1 MSGSTLS
8 SGSAGF
14 SKIKFRLSSKDASW
28 WPPAPDCLVIHLT
41 DFAAMTLKGTTIA
54 DLALPGRLARILD
67 ANGLTTLEALL
78 GQNERELLALPGV
91 GPGSLRALL
100 DALGDRG
107 LFLAVDP
114 WAPYECARHGAAQW
128 DVTLCTHFLCEECS
142 NSFTADSFGGEQP
155 IFVGSPHVG
164 HCSHCNLILEI
175 RIRQWLLC
183 TWCDRVLRS
192 LGRSIA
198 SSRFIVDTWA
208 ETIAPHVPAIELREV
223 DEPRLVRRNA
233 ATIAAKVASA
243 DFEGVDIDTG
253 ELLFA
258 IELKTGKS
266 YITGDAIGAK
276 MGTFQLDQGDCD
288 DITTVAERD
297 AVPVYLFHAQLIDRA
312 APPTVRFAPVA
323 FWWTDLFA
331 MNEYFIESRTRPR
344 ETKIA
349 AYFNTAMF
357 RTVPELI
364 EHLRDGGPARLKERI
379 ANEGLPRLY

>member
-1 MSGSTLS
+1 M
-8 SGSAGF
+8 
-14 SKIKFRLSSKDASW
+14 
-28 WPPAPDCLVIHLT
+28 PHEQ
-41 DFAAMTLKGTTIA
+41 TTIA
-54 DLALPGRLARILD
+54 DLGLPGRLTTILD
-67 ANGLTTLEALL
+67 ANGLSTLEALL
-78 GQNERELLALPGV
+78 GRNERELLALPGV
-91 GPGSLRALL
+91 GPGSLRILL
-100 DALGDRG
+100 HALGGRG
-107 LFLAVDP
+107 LSLAVDP
-114 WAPYECARHGAAQW
+114 WAPYECARHGVAQW
-128 DVTLCTHFLCEECS
+128 DVTLCTHFLCDACA
-142 NSFTADSFGGEQP
+142 NAFTTDSFGGEGP
-155 IFVGSPHVG
+155 AFVGSPHEG

-198 SSRFIVDTWA
+198 SSRFIMDSWA
-208 ETIAPHVPAIELREV
+208 ETIGPQVPSIELREV
-223 DEPRLVRRNA
+223 DEPRLVRRDA
-233 ATIAAKVASA
+233 ETIAAKVASA
-243 DFEGVDIDTG
+243 DFEGVDIKSG

-266 YITGDAIGAK
+266 YITGDAIGSK

-297 AVPVYLFHAQLIDRA
+297 GVPVYLVHAQLIDRV

-331 MNEYFIESRTRPR
+331 MNEYFIESRIRPR

-364 EHLRDGGPARLKERI
+364 AHLQEGGPAQLKERI
-379 ANEGLPRLY
+379 ANDGLPRLY